1 MPTPPP
7 RMRPSAGALPSA
19 LAGAIVLPT
28 CLAAALAVSGA
39 AAATDPPPVKPGDE
53 LIRYRG
59 QISSGSGQYVN
70 FRGVVRITLILH
82 AVGRS
87 DEPNPP
93 DPDAFTMTLSG
104 PRCAGQHIRR
114 PRRCVRLRGTVT
126 GAHEH
131 RHLPSGP
138 SDPKIARTADVSG
151 KGRVTP
157 LGRVTPSGTTRTVI
171 IEPGIT
177 GKGQDLITL
186 RLRNGDGSVT
196 IRAKAPVRRGYF
208 VRCRTEVAA
217 RPG

>member
-1 MPTPPP
+1 
-7 RMRPSAGALPSA
+7 MRPSAGALPSA

-39 AAATDPPPVKPGDE
+39 AAATDPSPVKPGDE

-131 RHLPSGP
+131 RHL
-138 SDPKIARTADVSG
+138 SG

-186 RLRNGDGSVT
+186 RLRNGHGSVT

-208 VRCRTEVAA
+208 V
-217 RPG
+217 PLPD